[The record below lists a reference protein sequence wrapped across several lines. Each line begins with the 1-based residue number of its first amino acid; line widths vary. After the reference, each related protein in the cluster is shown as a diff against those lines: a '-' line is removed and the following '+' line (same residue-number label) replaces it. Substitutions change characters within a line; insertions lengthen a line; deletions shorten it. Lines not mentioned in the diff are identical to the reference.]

1 MIISVLFY
9 FLSLYQQQCDDSV
22 MCLKYDV
29 IFCLDG
35 LNYECYHE
43 HIDDGDIYSY
53 LFRNDNIVIESSCTF
68 NVKRPSMTNAVISRD
83 TVLVNERSVYRT
95 VGKEKDNRG
104 FWQEDVYI
112 NFPLKIKIRY
122 ASKENFDVYQD
133 ILNKVEFALKN

>member
-1 MIISVLFY
+1 
-9 FLSLYQQQCDDSV
+9 
-22 MCLKYDV
+22 
-29 IFCLDG
+29 
-35 LNYECYHE
+35 
-43 HIDDGDIYSY
+43 
-53 LFRNDNIVIESSCTF
+53 
-68 NVKRPSMTNAVISRD
+68 MTNAVISRD

-112 NFPLKIKIRY
+112 DFPLTIKIRY